1 MKTGLCPVPPV
12 PPVRAARTIQE
23 AIDIPGDGRT
33 ATSLVAACQGR
44 MDYLTPGA
52 YEDHVAPYLSSDT
65 PEAYAQFWYELVDL
79 VQRNS
84 SNIDALV
91 DKLHA
96 AARQRLVSKTS
107 M

>member
-1 MKTGLCPVPPV
+1 MANPWSGEVALV
-12 PPVRAARTIQE
+12 I
-23 AIDIPGDGRT
+23 DGRRRVMKLT
-33 ATSLVAACQGR
+33 LGALAELEAALQSGSLV
-44 MDYLTPGA
+44 
-52 YEDHVAPYLSSDT
+52 E
-65 PEAYAQFWYELVDL
+65 L

-91 DKLHA
+91 DRLHA